1 MDSNRNGCVRVRNHS
16 KEWEKRKEAE
26 YRKACDLRALMRE
39 ALGGK
44 CLKCGL
50 EFSLSFH
57 HPKGRDWE
65 PRRMNLLQRM
75 RHYYKDFLA
84 GLIELWC
91 VDCNQTDGSRR
102 AAFYLAK
109 KRA

>member
-1 MDSNRNGCVRVRNHS
+1 MDCNSNGVKKRNHS
-16 KEWEKRKEAE
+16 EEWAKRKEKE
-26 YRKACDLRALMRE
+26 YQKACALRNLMRE

-44 CLKCGL
+44 CKKCGL
-50 EFSLSFH
+50 EFGLSFH
-57 HPKGRDWE
+57 HPNGRDWE
-65 PRRMNLLQRM
+65 PRKMNLLQRM

-91 VDCNQTDGSRR
+91 VDCNQKDG
-102 AAFYLAK
+102 AQKAEFYRSK